1 VIVVVAVGTSAGPV
15 QIASGIRIALAC
27 RQMKYVETITAMNG
41 FTVKVS
47 ARAVVTVKD
56 VAIRPV
62 VPVPTLR
69 LLQMLSAIV
78 QLLILLFLVH
88 GVRAKRLVALVG
100 EVGLKIMVIVP

>member
-1 VIVVVAVGTSAGPV
+1 MAVVVAVSTSAVLV
-15 QIASGIRIALAC
+15 QIANGMLIVLVRILIRFVVT
-27 RQMKYVETITAMNG
+27 RTAMTG
-41 FTVKVS
+41 FIVKVS